1 MSEKADRP
9 EFIRHYTEIMEA
21 RPYLGEVLTGYGH
34 GEKSYEVASFG
45 KKLGLTRIGIH
56 LEVLAPGYRS
66 SLPHCHEKD
75 EEFVFVV
82 EGTPEVWI
90 DRNLY
95 SLAPGDGVA
104 FPGVLESLTPSSI
117 TVTPRRVC

>member
-66 SLPHCHEKD
+66 SLPTAMKR
-75 EEFVFVV
+75 
-82 EGTPEVWI
+82 TKNSSLLSKARRL
-90 DRNLY
+90 DRW
-95 SLAPGDGVA
+95 
-104 FPGVLESLTPSSI
+104 
-117 TVTPRRVC
+117 